1 MVFLGLALYMDRVLR
16 REVIFDSS
24 ALTCT
29 VFLAHVLN
37 ICRSS
42 IAHVDSV
49 ESGMK
54 ISSYGSRYALAAAEK
69 QGGLM
74 LIATDGF
81 ESDDGGHLQQL
92 LGLRSINSSFSDFN
106 KSAWSSRG
114 RMDDAELA
122 RRPALNHATH
132 SAIQQ
137 QQEQRAH
144 AQYAIPWWQENA
156 AYLAYICASV
166 LLLLDIDVLAL
177 LMPGSTSCASV
188 ASSHGGMRAP
198 RGSGSGSSCHLIRVS
213 TVVMHCILVGIILQ
227 LSVDQSAFMS
237 PIRVMA
243 RSFVFTALS
252 LCWTYAVGIHEA
264 CFATRD
270 FPYYTSQAQQQMIPS
285 PCGDECEDEDNS
297 GPLTF
302 STNRGSSSCRRKK
315 GSSSSS
321 CGGPHASSLHR
332 HHTRGGGSESGDGQ
346 HTPMPIAAV
355 QNPAAASYVQGFTPC
370 QLRFTVLLFTDSWHM
385 VLAAVAMGLIMADR
399 LQKAAC
405 SGVPTGNNVTLPAA
419 AAQCKKIRSERS
431 SSSSS
436 SSSRCSEQGLPAKQ
450 VPSLQPHGPVMH
462 QYLHDTEIGGG
473 WTSAA
478 ASAPDRRGVL
488 VGSAGQRQ
496 HRHLHGSRLEPSQY
510 DERMRA
516 SGVEESFAMDY
527 SSAEEGGSRH
537 VEKTFASVL
546 AGHASDSSKMAMSPN
561 DDARNGSADEPDM
574 LALFR
579 QAQRHAGL
587 ERLGEM
593 I

>member
-54 ISSYGSRYALAAAEK
+54 ISSYGPRYALATAEK
-69 QGGLM
+69 QGSLM
-74 LIATDGF
+74 LIATDGS
-81 ESDDGGHLQQL
+81 ESGDGGHLQQL
-92 LGLRSINSSFSDFN
+92 LGLRSINSSFSDSN

-114 RMDDAELA
+114 GRMDDAEWA
-122 RRPALNHATH
+122 RHSTLSPATH
-132 SAIQQ
+132 AMTQQQ

-156 AYLAYICASV
+156 AYLAYIGASV

-177 LMPGSTSCASV
+177 LMPVSTSCTAV
-188 ASSHGGMRAP
+188 AGSHGSIHAP
-198 RGSGSGSSCHLIRVS
+198 RGAGSGSSCHLIRVS

-227 LSVDQSAFMS
+227 LSVDQSTFMS

-243 RSFVFTALS
+243 RSFVFTGLS

-270 FPYYTSQAQQQMIPS
+270 FPYYASQAQQQQLQMLPP
-285 PCGDECEDEDNS
+285 PCGDECEEEDNS

-315 GSSSSS
+315 GSSSTSS
-321 CGGPHASSLHR
+321 PHASSLHR

-355 QNPAAASYVQGFTPC
+355 QNPSAASYVQGFTPC

-385 VLAAVAMGLIMADR
+385 VLAAVAMGLIMGDR
-399 LQKAAC
+399 LQKVAC

-431 SSSSS
+431 SSRS
-436 SSSRCSEQGLPAKQ
+436 SEQGLLAKQ
-450 VPSLQPHGPVMH
+450 LPSSQPHATTMH
-462 QYLHDTEIGGG
+462 PYLHDAEIGGG

-478 ASAPDRRGVL
+478 ASAQDRRGAL
-488 VGSAGQRQ
+488 VASAGQRQ
-496 HRHLHGSRLEPSQY
+496 QHHHHHLHGGRLETSQY
-510 DERMRA
+510 AERMRA

-527 SSAEEGGSRH
+527 GSVEEGSRH

-546 AGHASDSSKMAMSPN
+546 AGHASDSSKMAMSP
-561 DDARNGSADEPDM
+561 DDNARNSSAGEPDM
-574 LALFR
+574 LELFR
-579 QAQRHAGL
+579 QAQRHAGM